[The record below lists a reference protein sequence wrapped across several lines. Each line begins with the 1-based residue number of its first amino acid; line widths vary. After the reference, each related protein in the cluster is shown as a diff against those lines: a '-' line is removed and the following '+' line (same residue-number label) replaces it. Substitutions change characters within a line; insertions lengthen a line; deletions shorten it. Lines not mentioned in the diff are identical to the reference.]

1 MSEEQEPWLC
11 ALCIEAFLTAGE
23 LEEHIEKAHQKELF
37 G

>member
-1 MSEEQEPWLC
+1 MEEVHPFLC
-11 ALCIEAFLTAGE
+11 ALCIESFARAAE